1 MPEISKLEN
10 FENFGNLNRLYLQD
24 VLYYKLILNY
34 KKIFMARKSILV
46 VDDEKS
52 QREILEMILSSEGYD
67 VTMASSGEAAMKF
80 VADRHFDLVLTDL
93 KMTGMSGL
101 DLLKQLTDFDKSIIV
116 LLLTAHGTVDSAV
129 DALRLGAFDYLQ
141 KPYDREKLLDT
152 ISRALNKLTNLDA
165 EIVSASPEM
174 DRVKKL
180 ILKVAKSNSTVLIRG
195 ESGTGKELIARSI
208 HNNSLRASEVFQA
221 VNCAAINENLLES
234 ELFGHEKGSFTG
246 AVGEKKGL
254 FEVADGG
261 TLFLDEIGE
270 LDVSLQAKLLR
281 ALQEKQIRR
290 VGATREINTDVR
302 VVAATNRDLLKMT
315 KEGSFREDLYYR
327 LNVLSIEIPPLRER
341 RSDVML
347 LMEYFIKKHTRDTNR
362 KISLSP
368 EARRIFEDYSY
379 PGNVRQLESAIER
392 AILLC
397 ENDTITVD
405 DLPPEM
411 TQGTRAASVSN
422 DLFKL
427 PPEGVSFEDVERS
440 LIMQAM
446 DRTDNNITKSAKLLG
461 LTFRTLQY
469 RLEKFG
475 IKRDGAEDEEE
486 A

>member
-1 MPEISKLEN
+1 
-10 FENFGNLNRLYLQD
+10 
-24 VLYYKLILNY
+24 
-34 KKIFMARKSILV
+34 MARKSILV

-52 QREILEMILSSEGYD
+52 QREILEMILSGEGYD
-67 VTMASSGEAAMKF
+67 VTTASSGEAAMKF

-141 KPYDREKLLDT
+141 KPYDREKLLET

-174 DRVKKL
+174 DKVKKM

-208 HNNSLRASEVFQA
+208 HNNSLRTDQIFQA

-246 AVGEKKGL
+246 AVNEKKGL
-254 FEVADGG
+254 FEIADGG

-270 LDVSLQAKLLR
+270 LDISLQAKILR
-281 ALQEKQIRR
+281 ALQERQIRR
-290 VGATREINTDVR
+290 VGAVRDINVDVR

-315 KEGSFREDLYYR
+315 QEGSFREDLYYR

-341 RSDVML
+341 RSDVAL
-347 LMEYFIKKHTRDTNR
+347 LMDYFIKKHTRNTNR
-362 KISLSP
+362 KITLSG
-368 EARRIFEDYSY
+368 EAKRLMEDYSY

-397 ENDTITVD
+397 ENDTITLD

-411 TQGTRAASVSN
+411 TQGSRANAASN

-427 PPEGVSFEDVERS
+427 PPEGVNFEDVERS

-475 IKRDGAEDEEE
+475 FKKDGTEEE
-486 A
+486 EE

>member
-1 MPEISKLEN
+1 
-10 FENFGNLNRLYLQD
+10 
-24 VLYYKLILNY
+24 
-34 KKIFMARKSILV
+34 MARKSILV

-52 QREILEMILSSEGYD
+52 QREILEMILSGEGYD
-67 VTMASSGEAAMKF
+67 VTTASSGEAAMKF

-141 KPYDREKLLDT
+141 KPYDREKLLET

-165 EIVSASPEM
+165 EIVSGSPEM
-174 DRVKKL
+174 DKVKKM

-208 HNNSLRASEVFQA
+208 HNNSLRTDQIFQA

-246 AVGEKKGL
+246 AVNEKKGL
-254 FEVADGG
+254 FEIADGG

-270 LDVSLQAKLLR
+270 LDISLQAKILR

-315 KEGSFREDLYYR
+315 QEGSFREDLYYR

-341 RSDVML
+341 RSDVAL
-347 LMEYFIKKHTRDTNR
+347 LIEYFIKKHTRTSNR
-362 KISLSP
+362 KINFTP
-368 EARRIFEDYSY
+368 EAKHLMSDYSY

-397 ENDTITVD
+397 ENDTITLD

-411 TQGTRAASVSN
+411 THGTRATAASN

-427 PPEGVSFEDVERS
+427 PPEGVNFEDVERS

-446 DRTDNNITKSAKLLG
+446 DRTDNNITKSARLLG

-475 IKRDGAEDEEE
+475 FKKDGAEEEEE

>member
-1 MPEISKLEN
+1 MS
-10 FENFGNLNRLYLQD
+10 
-24 VLYYKLILNY
+24 
-34 KKIFMARKSILV
+34 RKSILV

-52 QREILEMILSSEGYD
+52 QREILEMILSGEGYD
-67 VTMASSGEAAMKF
+67 VTTASSGEAAMKF

-101 DLLKQLTDFDKSIIV
+101 DLLKELTDFDKSIIV

-129 DALRLGAFDYLQ
+129 DALRLGAFDFLQ
-141 KPYDREKLLDT
+141 KPYDRDKLLET
-152 ISRALNKLTNLDA
+152 ISRALNKLSALDT
-165 EIVSASPEM
+165 EIVSDSPEM
-174 DRVKKL
+174 DKVKKL

-195 ESGTGKELIARSI
+195 ESGTGKELIARAI
-208 HNNSLRASEVFQA
+208 HKNSLRTSEVFQA

-254 FEVADGG
+254 FEIADGG

-270 LDVSLQAKLLR
+270 LDISLQAKLLR

-290 VGATREINTDVR
+290 VGGVREIDVDVR
-302 VVAATNRDLLKMT
+302 VVTATNRDLLKMSQ
-315 KEGSFREDLYYR
+315 EGRFREDLYYR
-327 LNVLSIEIPPLRER
+327 LNVLSIELPALRER
-341 RSDVML
+341 RSDVPVL
-347 LMEYFIKKHTRDTNR
+347 IDYFLNKHTRGTNR
-362 KISLSP
+362 KVALDKD
-368 EARRIFEDYSY
+368 ARRVLENYSY
-379 PGNVRQLESAIER
+379 PGNVRQLESALER
-392 AILLC
+392 AVLLC
-397 ENDTITVD
+397 ENNTITME

-411 TQGTRAASVSN
+411 SQSSKPASAS

-427 PPEGVSFEDVERS
+427 PAEGINFEDVERS

-446 DRTDNNITKSAKLLG
+446 DRTDNNITKSARLLG

-475 IKRDGAEDEEE
+475 FKKDGAEEEDE

>member
-1 MPEISKLEN
+1 
-10 FENFGNLNRLYLQD
+10 
-24 VLYYKLILNY
+24 
-34 KKIFMARKSILV
+34 MARKSILV

-52 QREILEMILSSEGYD
+52 QREILEMILSGEGYD
-67 VTMASSGEAAMKF
+67 VTTASSGEAAMKF

-141 KPYDREKLLDT
+141 KPYDREKLLET

-165 EIVSASPEM
+165 EIVSGSPEM

-290 VGATREINTDVR
+290 VGATREINVDVR

-315 KEGSFREDLYYR
+315 QEGSFREDLYYR

-341 RSDVML
+341 RSDVQL
-347 LMEYFIKKHTRDTNR
+347 LMDYFIKKHTRNSNR
-362 KISLSP
+362 KISLSS

-397 ENDTITVD
+397 ENDTITID

-411 TQGTRAASVSN
+411 TSGSSPAAIGSN

-427 PPEGVSFEDVERS
+427 PPEGVNFEDVERS

-475 IKRDGAEDEEE
+475 FKKDGAEEEEE